1 MANQQYQQKEYSGT
15 TALAP
20 VGQNEISALQKVWP
34 DMDELL
40 IKQFF
45 YKAGNKIGA
54 SADLIYYVLDKRF
67 PNKYSLE
74 TKRITGK
81 ARDELMSD
89 LKVPKDALFLAME
102 AELLI
107 YDNHPYPPRKFTG
120 TGTVTAANIK
130 GNKHPVEL
138 CETRAETRAIKKAI
152 GRGFRWE
159 VNEDISANDIMQS
172 QSPSTH
178 EHYFE
183 EEYKRL
189 FKHLQIL
196 VKDYNISREDKLD
209 IYSSVAGRKVDSSK
223 DLSGWEISLAI
234 EKIQNLYS
242 NPKHRPFITREKG
255 GVAIY
260 TNSEEGEVMPMNKPL
275 HIASPSVEKCFEEP
289 PPEVIEADFEEF
301 PGEEETL
308 EGLRKT
314 IKHQFKTLEWVDENI
329 EKFWKHLG
337 KKKNREIWDETC
349 LNEDELQKTIE
360 YLDSRITEK
369 EEAEK
374 KHGQTENTPAA

>member
-1 MANQQYQQKEYSGT
+1 MAYDTYKNQGGYQQKENTGT

-172 QSPSTH
+172 QEPSVPN
-178 EHYFE
+178 HYFE
-183 EEYKRL
+183 EEYNRL

-196 VKDYNISREDKLD
+196 VKDYDISREKKLD
-209 IYSSVAGRKVDSSK
+209 IYSSVAGRKVESSK
-223 DLSGWEISLAI
+223 ELSGWEISLAI
-234 EKIQNLYS
+234 EKIQNLYG
-242 NPKHRPFITREKG
+242 R
-255 GVAIY
+255 
-260 TNSEEGEVMPMNKPL
+260 NKPA
-275 HIASPSVEKCFEEP
+275 HISHPSVEKCFKEEP
-289 PPEVIEADFEEF
+289 PPEVIEADFEEVAEDAELKMYHDQIIDQF
-301 PGEEETL
+301 KQLEWGEE
-308 EGLRKT
+308 
-314 IKHQFKTLEWVDENI
+314 NI
-329 EKFWKHLG
+329 TGFWTWLG

-349 LNEDELQKTIE
+349 LNKEELIKTKE
-360 YLDSRITEK
+360 YLTARITEK

>member
-1 MANQQYQQKEYSGT
+1 MAYDNYKNPGGYQQKEYSGT

-74 TKRITGK
+74 TRRITGK
-81 ARDELMSD
+81 EREEIMSD
-89 LKVPKDALFLAME
+89 LKVPKDTLFLAME

-178 EHYFE
+178 DHYFE

-196 VKDYNISREDKLD
+196 VKDYNISREQKLE
-209 IYSSVAGRKVDSSK
+209 IYSSVAGRKVESSK
-223 DLSGWEISLAI
+223 ELSGWEISLAI
-234 EKIQNLYS
+234 EKLQNLYARQ
-242 NPKHRPFITREKG
+242 KHHPYIVPQPRGAQHDSVILDDYGQKEFI
-255 GVAIY
+255 
-260 TNSEEGEVMPMNKPL
+260 
-275 HIASPSVEKCFEEP
+275 PSVER

-301 PGEEETL
+301 PENTEL
-308 EGLRKT
+308 EMYCDQIRD
-314 IKHQFKTLEWVDENI
+314 QFKQLEWAEENI
-329 EKFWKHLG
+329 TGFWTWLG
-337 KKKNREIWDETC
+337 KKKSREIWDETC
-349 LNEDELQKTIE
+349 LNKEELLKTKE
-360 YLDSRITEK
+360 YLSARITEK

>member
-1 MANQQYQQKEYSGT
+1 MAYDTYKNQGGYQQKENTGT

-172 QSPSTH
+172 QEPSVPN
-178 EHYFE
+178 HYFE
-183 EEYKRL
+183 EEYNRL

-196 VKDYNISREDKLD
+196 VKDYDISREKKLD
-209 IYSSVAGRKVDSSK
+209 IYSSVAGRKVESSK
-223 DLSGWEISLAI
+223 ELSGWEISLAI
-234 EKIQNLYS
+234 ETIQNLYG
-242 NPKHRPFITREKG
+242 R
-255 GVAIY
+255 
-260 TNSEEGEVMPMNKPL
+260 NKPA
-275 HIASPSVEKCFEEP
+275 HISHPSVEKCFKEEP
-289 PPEVIEADFEEF
+289 PPEVIEADFEEVASAI
-301 PGEEETL
+301 EEDPMW
-308 EGLRKT
+308 
-314 IKHQFKTLEWVDENI
+314 INI
-329 EKFWKHLG
+329 RDNFEALQWDANRQDAFWKWVS
-337 KKKNREIWDETC
+337 KEKNREIFDETC
-349 LNEDELQKTIE
+349 LTPEEAQKTCD
-360 YLDSRITEK
+360 YLYNLYEK
-369 EEAEK
+369 QKEAEK